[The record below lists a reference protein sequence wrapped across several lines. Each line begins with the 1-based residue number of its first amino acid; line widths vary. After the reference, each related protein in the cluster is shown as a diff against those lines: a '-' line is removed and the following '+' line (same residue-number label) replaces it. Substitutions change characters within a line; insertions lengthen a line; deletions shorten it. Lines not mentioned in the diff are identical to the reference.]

1 MAIPKWLTM
10 PIFCQNKEK
19 KLAIIRQQIGRFR
32 FRILFLLR
40 SANINHYVLQNLAH
54 SENLGFH
61 SFGKSRWND
70 PVPMHERDDLNTRCN
85 CLPLFSHPY
94 SVRAVTLARTSSGNA
109 TCWCLAT
116 RVIVACQWTSSL
128 LFYCIDRKGK
138 WQDYCITLIIYYS
151 NFFK

>member
-1 MAIPKWLTM
+1 MTGSCAVAIPKWLTM

-70 PVPMHERDDLNTRCN
+70 PVPMHERDDLNTRCY
-85 CLPLFSHPY
+85 CLPFF
-94 SVRAVTLARTSSGNA
+94 
-109 TCWCLAT
+109 
-116 RVIVACQWTSSL
+116 SSL
-128 LFYCIDRKGK
+128 LSQSSHSCRYVFWKCNLLVLGNPSYRCLSVNVKPPILLHR
-138 WQDYCITLIIYYS
+138 
-151 NFFK
+151 